1 MNDNSAKPTVSTWR
15 KVVAAILDFF
25 FIFFAGG
32 YLIGLLTGGTTEKG
46 FSLSGGPALLLF
58 ALIIAYFIVLGR
70 YLGGTLFQ
78 RLLGTR

>member
-1 MNDNSAKPTVSTWR
+1 M
-15 KVVAAILDFF
+15 
-25 FIFFAGG
+25 
-32 YLIGLLTGGTTEKG
+32 IGLVTGGTTEKG

-58 ALIIAYFIVLGR
+58 ALIVLYFVVLGR